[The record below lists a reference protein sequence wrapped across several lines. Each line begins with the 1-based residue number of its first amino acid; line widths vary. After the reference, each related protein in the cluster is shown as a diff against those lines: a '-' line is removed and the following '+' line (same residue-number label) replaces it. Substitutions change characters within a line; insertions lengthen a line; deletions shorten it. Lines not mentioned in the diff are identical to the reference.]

1 MNYLLYLHQAIYLPM
16 KARLTLKLNK
26 QTIEQA
32 KKYASSKKIS
42 LSKLIEIYLNSI
54 TLDDKTKER
63 EISPFVKSISSGKII
78 PSNLDEKDEYVKY
91 LENKYK

>member
-1 MNYLLYLHQAIYLPM
+1 MLLGM

-42 LSKLIEIYLNSI
+42 LSQLIENYLNSI
-54 TLDDKTKER
+54 TLDDKTSEE
-63 EISPFVKSISSGKII
+63 EISPFVKSISSGNKV
-78 PSNLDEKDEYVKY
+78 SLNQDFKRSKDNYIDY
-91 LENKYK
+91 LFKKYK

>member
-1 MNYLLYLHQAIYLPM
+1 M

-26 QTIEQA
+26 QTIERA

-42 LSKLIEIYLNSI
+42 LSELIENYLNSI
-54 TLDDKTKER
+54 TLDDKTNER
-63 EISPFVKSISSGKII
+63 EILPFVKSISSGKSI
-78 PSNLDEKDEYVKY
+78 PRDLDEKDEYVKY